1 MLPKITRVASVEAVG
16 GALLESCMPVCRAG
30 RCPRP
35 IPLLSEFSIRE
46 EQQSLAIVYVAR
58 ARKLTEE
65 CGAAWPLELEQAT
78 KNLCRCELQMI
89 W

>member
-1 MLPKITRVASVEAVG
+1 M
-16 GALLESCMPVCRAG
+16 
-30 RCPRP
+30 
-35 IPLLSEFSIRE
+35 LSEFSIRE

-58 ARKLTEE
+58 ARKLAEE
-65 CGAAWPLELEQAT
+65 CGAAWLLELEQAT